1 MKKLTKRDKEL
12 LVNGVAAIK
21 FGPQSVRFSHAK
33 KVYLKIVNGRYFRY
47 SESNR
52 IDAIRSAMYAVARAN
67 IHEYDDAMH
76 AVHETI
82 AKRKRAYK
90 K

>member
-12 LVNGVAAIK
+12 LVSGVDAIELG
-21 FGPQSVRFSHAK
+21 FQAVRFSDAK
-33 KVYLKIVNGRYFRY
+33 KVYLKIVNGRYFRD

-52 IDAIRSAMYAVARAN
+52 IDAIRSAMHAVAMGN
-67 IHEYDDAMH
+67 IHEYGNAMH

-82 AKRKRAYK
+82 AKRKRACK